1 MCYYC
6 VTNFLAIL
14 KQITIAI
21 DGYSSCG
28 KSTLAKALAAKLGY
42 KYVDTGAMYR
52 CITLH
57 MMRCGIVKHQEP
69 INHQQL
75 VEQLDHI
82 NITFKYNPNLRFSE
96 AYLNDENVEKEIR
109 LMPVSENVSKVSAFK
124 EVRQKMVALQKQMG
138 KSKAVVMEGRDI
150 GTAVFPNAELK
161 LFMTADIE
169 VRVQRR
175 FDELH
180 SKGTM
185 ISVDDVKKN
194 LQERDFEDTNRKENP
209 LIKAHDAI
217 DLDNS
222 DLNPQQQLDFVVK
235 LIADMQLI
243 PAE

>member
-1 MCYYC
+1 
-6 VTNFLAIL
+6 L

-57 MMRCGIVKHQEP
+57 LMRCGIVKHQEP
-69 INHQQL
+69 IDHQK
-75 VEQLDHI
+75 VIDEIENI
-82 NITFKYNPNLRFSE
+82 NITFKYNPNLGFSE

-109 LMPVSENVSKVSAFK
+109 LMPVSENVSKVSTFK

-138 KSKAVVMEGRDI
+138 KSKGVVMEGRDI

-185 ISVDDVKKN
+185 ISEEDVKKN
-194 LQERDFEDTNRKENP
+194 LRERDLEDTTRKENP
-209 LIKAHDAI
+209 LVKAHDAI

-222 DLNPQQQLDFVVK
+222 DLNPQQQLDFVLK
-235 LIADMQLI
+235 LIADMLLI

>member
-1 MCYYC
+1 
-6 VTNFLAIL
+6 L

-52 CITLH
+52 CATLYF
-57 MMRCGIVKHQEP
+57 MRCGIVKHHEP
-69 INHQQL
+69 IDHQKL
-75 VEQLDHI
+75 IEQLDQI
-82 NITFKYNPNLRFSE
+82 NITFKYNPNLGFSE
-96 AYLNDENVEKEIR
+96 AYLNEENVEKEIR
-109 LMPVSENVSKVSAFK
+109 QMPVSENVSKVSTFK

-138 KSKAVVMEGRDI
+138 KSKGVVMEGRDI

-185 ISVDDVKKN
+185 ISEEDVKKN
-194 LQERDFEDTNRKENP
+194 LRERDLEDTTRKENP
-209 LIKAHDAI
+209 LVKAHDAI

-222 DLNPQQQLDFVVK
+222 DLNPQQQLDFVLK
-235 LIADMQLI
+235 LIADMLLI
-243 PAE
+243 PQQDHR

>member
-1 MCYYC
+1 M
-6 VTNFLAIL
+6 

-57 MMRCGIVKHQEP
+57 LMRCGIVTHKEP
-69 INHQQL
+69 IDHQKV
-75 VEQLDHI
+75 VEQLEFI
-82 NITFKYNPNLRFSE
+82 KVTFKYNPSLRFSE

-109 LMPVSENVSKVSAFK
+109 QMPVSENVSKVSTFK

-138 KSKAVVMEGRDI
+138 KTKGVVMEGRDI

-175 FDELH
+175 HDEMH
-180 SKGTM
+180 SKGAI
-185 ISVDDVKKN
+185 ISVDEVKKN
-194 LQERDFEDTNRKENP
+194 LQERDFDDTNRKENP
-209 LIKAHDAI
+209 LVKAQDAI
-217 DLDNS
+217 VLDNS

-235 LIADMQLI
+235 LIADMLLI

>member
-1 MCYYC
+1 M
-6 VTNFLAIL
+6 AIHH
-14 KQITIAI
+14 AE
-21 DGYSSCG
+21 

-57 MMRCGIVKHQEP
+57 LMRCGIVMPNQN

-75 VEQLDHI
+75 VNELDHI
-82 NITFKYNPNLRFSE
+82 NVTFKYNAALRFSE

-109 LMPVSENVSKVSAFK
+109 QMPVSENVSKVSTFK
-124 EVRQKMVALQKQMG
+124 EVRQKMIALQKLMG
-138 KSKAVVMEGRDI
+138 KSKGVVMEGRDI

-161 LFMTADIE
+161 LFMTADID

-185 ISVDDVKKN
+185 ISVDDVKNN
-194 LQERDFEDTNRKENP
+194 LQERDFEDTHRAENP
-209 LIKAHDAI
+209 LVKAHDAI
-217 DLDNS
+217 VLDNS
-222 DLNPQQQLDFVVK
+222 DLNPQQQLDFVLK
-235 LIADMQLI
+235 LIADMLLI

>member
-1 MCYYC
+1 
-6 VTNFLAIL
+6 L

-52 CITLH
+52 CITLYL
-57 MMRCGIVKHQEP
+57 MRCGIVKHHEP
-69 INHQQL
+69 IDHQKL
-75 VEQLDHI
+75 IEQLEYI
-82 NITFKYNPNLRFSE
+82 NVTFKFNPALGFSE

-109 LMPVSENVSKVSAFK
+109 LMP
-124 EVRQKMVALQKQMG
+124 QKQMG
-138 KSKAVVMEGRDI
+138 KSKGVVMEGRDI

-180 SKGTM
+180 SKGIM
-185 ISVDDVKKN
+185 ISEEDVKKN
-194 LQERDFEDTNRKENP
+194 LSERDFEDTTRNENP
-209 LIKAHDAI
+209 LVKAHDAI

-222 DLNPQQQLDFVVK
+222 DLNPQQQLDFVLK
-235 LIADMQLI
+235 LIADMLLI